1 MKARTKGFPDG
12 FRWNMLSKILF
23 IALFFLIALSM
34 PVLAVERDS
43 SGRIARSAAVKYEFK
58 KSNPCPATGR
68 PRGACPGYE
77 IDHIVPLKHGGA
89 DATDNM
95 QWLTVP
101 EHKAKTKRE

>member
-1 MKARTKGFPDG
+1 MKCVSALMLALLVFPALVYATPLRSDVAG
-12 FRWNMLSKILF
+12 RDDAGKIK
-23 IALFFLIALSM
+23 
-34 PVLAVERDS
+34 
-43 SGRIARSAAVKYEFK
+43 RSAAVKYEFK

-77 IDHIVPLKHGGA
+77 IDHIVPLLHGGA

-101 EHKAKTKRE
+101 EHKNKTKLE

>member
-1 MKARTKGFPDG
+1 
-12 FRWNMLSKILF
+12 MLLA
-23 IALFFLIALSM
+23 ALAM
-34 PVLAVERDS
+34 PALAVERDS
-43 SGRIARSAAVKYEFK
+43 YGRFKRSAAVKYEFK

-101 EHKAKTKRE
+101 EHKNKTKLE